1 MKRTFPF
8 STIQRVL
15 GFQTRN
21 DFRSFLLNPHTV
33 LSHEVVTELVGLL
46 DMDKR
51 FRADGSEARNLSL
64 KHFARCFN
72 LER

>member
-1 MKRTFPF
+1 MKRTFLL
-8 STIQRVL
+8 STTRRVL

-21 DFRSFLLNPHTV
+21 DLRSFWLNPHTV
-33 LSHEVVTELVGLL
+33 RSHEFVTELVGLL

-51 FRADGSEARNLSL
+51 SRADGSEARNFNL
-64 KHFARCFN
+64 KHLTRCFN